1 MLRILVSIIGFV
13 LGFLLSVIALE
24 EVDDFKKYL
33 SWLRRG
39 SLIGLYIILPY
50 TYFVYKEN
58 YMVSIFLI
66 ISAFT
71 LYLEF
76 YKKKVSS
83 WYLHLLLIIPAYLI
97 LKHVEPAVIYSQ
109 IFSMLLLLYMLALGY
124 LSHLEFFGIG
134 KKVIK
139 NKN

>member
-1 MLRILVSIIGFV
+1 MLRIIVSIIGFV
-13 LGFLLSVIALE
+13 LGFLVSMIALE
-24 EVDDFKKYL
+24 EVDDFKKYF
-33 SWLRRG
+33 SWLRRA

-50 TYFVYKEN
+50 TYYVYKEY
-58 YMVSIFLI
+58 YMVLIFFI

-76 YKKKVSS
+76 RKKKVSS
-83 WYLHLLLIIPAYLI
+83 WYLHLLFVIPAYLI

-109 IFSMLLLLYMLALGY
+109 IFSMVLLLYMFALGY

-134 KKVIK
+134 KKVEK
-139 NKN
+139 E